1 MADKVAKNAEK
12 HEETL
17 KAPEKREAIN
27 NGGKEIK
34 ETSKE
39 LIEGISEVVE
49 GAESSEFVEGD
60 VSEKTREG
68 KKKAPVTGI
77 KGASAAKTIEKATP
91 PTIEIMRIQIST
103 QVKNEIRL
111 LEKEA
116 ARMLS
121 GRVKFNPS
129 KLNGVVAK
137 IRELKDILTN
147 LAYVT
152 SETLKG
158 LWNKYV
164 KGNTI

>member
-12 HEETL
+12 HEEAV
-17 KAPEKREAIN
+17 KAPEKQETIHH
-27 NGGKEIK
+27 GGKEIK
-34 ETSKE
+34 EASKE

-77 KGASAAKTIEKATP
+77 KGSSAVRAEDIAAP

-116 ARMLS
+116 AKLLS
-121 GRVKFNPS
+121 GRAKFNPS

-137 IRELKDILTN
+137 IRELKDILAN